1 MTSQAVEG
9 EEVEALETLTPRK
22 EEETLITEEEG
33 IIMGEVK
40 ALTVMGA
47 QWEEGTDEEEEG
59 EGDTEI
65 MTGTC
70 LYFEILS

>member
-47 QWEEGTDEEEEG
+47 QWEEGADEEE